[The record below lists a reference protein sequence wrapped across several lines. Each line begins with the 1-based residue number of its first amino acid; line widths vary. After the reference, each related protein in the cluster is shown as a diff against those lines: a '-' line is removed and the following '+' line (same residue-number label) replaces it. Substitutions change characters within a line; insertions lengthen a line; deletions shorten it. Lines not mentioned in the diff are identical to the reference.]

1 MGGAPS
7 ITMNRYRA
15 SSAMDEDE
23 HNALSVAA
31 VKHRDTHTHRG
42 SFVLERVDL
51 SGHQNVGTLRTDKVR
66 PDVLDIPVLARF
78 PFVDYKFVKK
88 IGEGSFCTVYKATNV
103 NDEKIHIAMKEIR
116 VADMPRQRYED
127 FRYELNLMS
136 QLHHPNILRVAAV
149 YEPESAQTHTQCK
162 LYVAAEYLRGG
173 ELLPAICARAQYH
186 EQDIRRFMRELLSAL
201 KYLHKRG
208 VVHGNL
214 VPENVVISQP
224 NFQRASIKL
233 VDFGRAECYAARR
246 PNVAERMRD
255 DSEFMAP
262 ELFSRQRAINIKNL
276 STAADIWGF
285 GRVLCAL
292 LTASFPVQNAHVNV
306 EVSVYSSYCL
316 DFIIFIGSNHFFQGP
331 NVYFVNNRWTN
342 VSTECKSLIDK
353 ILVKDPSRRP
363 TARELLQHE
372 WFQIPELFVDEPGQ
386 QLPNDLTANIPELIS
401 FNDERLLPTSF
412 LVSSGVIKFMK
423 VGRYRNEKKMARL
436 SNSSTATLPSLT
448 DEDD

>member
-31 VKHRDTHTHRG
+31 VKHRDSHKHRD

-51 SGHQNVGTLRTDKVR
+51 SGHQNVGTLRKDNVR

-78 PFVDYKFVKK
+78 PFVDYKFMKK

-116 VADMPRQRYED
+116 VADMPRHRYED
-127 FRYELNLMS
+127 FKYELNLMS
-136 QLHHPNILRVAAV
+136 QLHHPNILRVAAI
-149 YEPESAQTHTQCK
+149 YEPESAHAQTK

-214 VPENVVISQP
+214 VPENVVISEP

-246 PNVAERMRD
+246 PNIAERLRD
-255 DSEFMAP
+255 DLEFMAP
-262 ELFSRQRAINIKNL
+262 ELFSKQRTVNMKNL

-306 EVSVYSSYCL
+306 E
-316 DFIIFIGSNHFFQGP
+316 GP

-372 WFQIPELFVDEPGQ
+372 WFQIPEVFIDEPGQ

-436 SNSSTATLPSLT
+436 SNSSAATLPSLT
-448 DEDD
+448 DDDED